1 MNKEQLLCNLKKVE
15 DKILLLSKKYKQMGL
30 DDNELTEYY
39 SLLANN
45 LQIKLRLA
53 DICFDEFI
61 LSPISKGKMAELKT
75 KMYSTIGWDSSLLI
89 FEEKMESIIEKYCKL
104 NDKKS
109 FNNLIEEYYVEILAN
124 FEDFYSD
131 IHNKSYIEN
140 VAKLID
146 NDCTDYKETL
156 ITHIDSK
163 FETLYLL
170 LAEGEND

>member
-61 LSPISKGKMAELKT
+61 LSPISKGKMAELKI

-89 FEEKMESIIEKYCKL
+89 FEEKMESISIM
-104 NDKKS
+104 KS
-109 FNNLIEEYYVEILAN
+109 M
-124 FEDFYSD
+124 
-131 IHNKSYIEN
+131 
-140 VAKLID
+140 
-146 NDCTDYKETL
+146 C
-156 ITHIDSK
+156 
-163 FETLYLL
+163 
-170 LAEGEND
+170 